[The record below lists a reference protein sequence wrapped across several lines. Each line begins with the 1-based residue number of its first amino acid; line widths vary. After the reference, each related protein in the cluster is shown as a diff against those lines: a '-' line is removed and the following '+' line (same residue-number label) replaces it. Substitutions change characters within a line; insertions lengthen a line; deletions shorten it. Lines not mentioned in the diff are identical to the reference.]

1 MQANHLLA
9 ALQTMS
15 ETAGPI
21 VVASAMANL
30 KAMSAATLQNAVRIE
45 LLGYYAVN
53 DGGGGEFIWNGLDAR
68 PDDGGVI
75 IRPTAVAG
83 NGRLNRIVGG
93 LSDPYLHSGWYG
105 VRADNATDNSARLQ
119 ALLDAAMAL
128 SIWNV
133 YIDPCPNSSIN
144 FATPLMLHPGLV
156 IRGAG
161 MNVSNLK
168 CTNATDTTFAFKIWT
183 PIAANAGRK
192 APKFCDLSL
201 TCRSGIQINNPA
213 GGFTDDRSSQEP
225 LQGCFIERCGIYCSH
240 NNVSGTT
247 GIQLSKVSEGVIQ
260 KCNITG
266 FGIHIDLQGSENCR
280 IRDKRLVGATLEF
293 INAQGHGT
301 FGNGLVIDSNFMAEM
316 VTGGNAYVVSSFKS
330 VTVTNNWLEGAGNYT
345 ACFWLQSATSAV
357 AVIQNNVISMQPTQV
372 TNSLKVDDPQDGT
385 TSEGYLLIDYRNNQG
400 AEFSGGHATAT
411 FNGGRGAAYF
421 VGSGGFRRK
430 IFHQGNLA
438 SAGDIGFPFNTRGSS
453 LDAQNPTTNV
463 VAYYSPNDDGLK
475 FACLGKTVKCLNGA
489 FQITA
494 TGSTNYLDFGNTDK
508 PAPTGSSLKLYV
520 LASSA
525 SGGSI
530 NAAITDGGA
539 VVGSFVTKALTTKPA
554 WYQMNP
560 GATVNTSGGAR
571 VYASTNDV
579 KLYAVVLSQ

>member
-1 MQANHLLA
+1 MQANLLLA

-15 ETAGPI
+15 ATAGPM
-21 VVASAMANL
+21 VVASTMANL
-30 KAMSAATLQNAVRIE
+30 RAMSAMTLQNAVRIE

-53 DGGGGEFIWNGLDAR
+53 DGGGGEFIWNGPDTR

-75 IRPTAVAG
+75 IKPTAVAG

-119 ALLDAAMAL
+119 VLLDAAMAL
-128 SIWNV
+128 GIWDV

-144 FATPLMLHPGLV
+144 FASTLMLHPGIV
-156 IRGAG
+156 VRGAG

-168 CTNATDTTFAFKIWT
+168 CTNATDTMFAFQIWT
-183 PIAANAGRK
+183 PIAANTGRK
-192 APKFCDLSL
+192 APKFYDLSL

-240 NNVSGTT
+240 NNASGTI

-260 KCNITG
+260 KCDITG

-280 IRDKRLVGATLEF
+280 IRDNRLDGATREF
-293 INAQGHGT
+293 VNAQGHGT
-301 FGNGLVIDSNFMAEM
+301 FGNGLMIDGNFMAEM

-330 VTVTNNWLEGAGNYT
+330 VTVTNNWLEGAGNYR
-345 ACFWLQSATSAV
+345 ACFWLQRATSAV
-357 AVIQNNVISMQPTQV
+357 AVVRDNIISMQPTQV
-372 TNSLKVDDPQDGT
+372 ANTLKVDDLQDGT

-400 AEFSGGHATAT
+400 AQFTGGHATAN
-411 FNGGRGAAYF
+411 FNDGAGAAYF

-453 LDAQNPTTNV
+453 LDAQNLDPSV
-463 VAYYSPNDDGLK
+463 LAYFSPNDDGLN
-475 FACLGKTVKCLNGA
+475 FAGLGMTVKCLNGA
-489 FQITA
+489 FQMTA
-494 TGSTNYLDFGNTDK
+494 TGSTNYLDFGNTDR

-520 LASSA
+520 LAASA
-525 SGGSI
+525 SRGAI
-530 NAAITDGGA
+530 NAAITDAGS
-539 VVGSFVTKALTTKPA
+539 VVGAYARQALTAKPA
-554 WYQMNP
+554 WYLMNS

-571 VYASTNDV
+571 VYASSDDV
-579 KLYAVVLSQ
+579 KLYAVTLSQ